1 MKLYN
6 IYSGKLFTLEP
17 YAYSCSGYY
26 IELENIKEVP

>member
-6 IYSGKLFTLEP
+6 IYNGELFTLEP
-17 YAYSCSGYY
+17 YAHSCSGYY